1 MRLGYSEAMS
11 RPDLGLT
18 RSAFNMAPLVTDG
31 VWSGWQV
38 GLNGGGTG
46 NPYLKPTTS
55 EQYDMSVEWYFAKV
69 GSLTLSTFYKEL
81 EDVLTNG
88 SGIVPVTS
96 GGETYNVYFVQ
107 PVNSDQTGKVKGYE
121 LGYQQ
126 FYDMMPGFWG
136 GFGVNAN
143 YTRIDSSGVAQSSL
157 NATTST
163 PASGESN
170 VDTSLL
176 PLAGLSRDNVNFTL
190 MYEKGPVSARIGY
203 SWRSRFLLTVRDVI
217 TPFAP
222 IYNEDTGQVDAS
234 FMYTLNDHIKVGFQG
249 VNLANEVTKT
259 TQVLNNQLLTA
270 GRSWFMNDRRL
281 SLIARMTF

>member
-1 MRLGYSEAMS
+1 
-11 RPDLGLT
+11 
-18 RSAFNMAPLVTDG
+18 
-31 VWSGWQV
+31 
-38 GLNGGGTG
+38 
-46 NPYLKPTTS
+46 
-55 EQYDMSVEWYFAKV
+55 
-69 GSLTLSTFYKEL
+69 
-81 EDVLTNG
+81 
-88 SGIVPVTS
+88 
-96 GGETYNVYFVQ
+96 
-107 PVNSDQTGKVKGYE
+107 VKGYE

-126 FYDMMPGFWG
+126 FYDMLPGFMS

-157 NATTST
+157 NATTAS
-163 PASGESN
+163 PASSTST

-190 MYEKGPVSARIGY
+190 MYERGPISARVGY

-222 IYNEDTGQVDAS
+222 IYNEDTGQLDAS
-234 FMYTLNDHIKVGFQG
+234 FMYSINDKIKVGFQG
-249 VNLANEVTKT
+249 VNLGNEITET

-270 GRSWFMNDRRL
+270 GRSWFMNDRRY

>member
-1 MRLGYSEAMS
+1 
-11 RPDLGLT
+11 
-18 RSAFNMAPLVTDG
+18 
-31 VWSGWQV
+31 
-38 GLNGGGTG
+38 
-46 NPYLKPTTS
+46 
-55 EQYDMSVEWYFAKV
+55 
-69 GSLTLSTFYKEL
+69 
-81 EDVLTNG
+81 
-88 SGIVPVTS
+88 VPVTN
-96 GGETYNVYFVQ
+96 GGQTYNVYTVQ
-107 PVNSDQTGKVKGYE
+107 PVNSPEHGKVKGYE

-126 FYDMMPGFWG
+126 FYDMLPGFMS

-157 NATTST
+157 NATTAS
-163 PASGESN
+163 PASSTST

-190 MYEKGPVSARIGY
+190 MYERGPISARVGY

-222 IYNEDTGQVDAS
+222 IYNEDTGQLDAS
-234 FMYTLNDHIKVGFQG
+234 FMYSINDKIKVGFQG
-249 VNLANEVTKT
+249 VNLGNEITET

-270 GRSWFMNDRRL
+270 GRSWFMNDRRY